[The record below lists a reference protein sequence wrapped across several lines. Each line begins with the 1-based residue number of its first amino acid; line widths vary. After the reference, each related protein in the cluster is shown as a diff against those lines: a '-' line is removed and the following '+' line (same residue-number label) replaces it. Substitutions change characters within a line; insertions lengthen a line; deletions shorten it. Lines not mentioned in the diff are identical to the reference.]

1 MLPFNDSVG
10 TAEGLSTQY
19 DMSLAIVEALIQAYG
34 PRTSR
39 VLDALKKPSKRFF
52 FRVNTIKGDVGDV
65 LSKFEDYG
73 LKVRQDPCIPE
84 AFSMEVE
91 GPFDL
96 PSTSKSI
103 VADRL
108 AAESVIQGVDL
119 FAPGVVKC
127 QGVTRNDVLTVVN
140 DQEYPV
146 AVGVAQMSE
155 KEILTLRSG
164 VAVKTL
170 VSRYRVP
177 SLRDLPEYSDG
188 LVYAQ
193 SFPAMLSSRVLDPQ
207 PGETIIDFCSS
218 PGGKLTHAAQ
228 LMNDKGNLIAV
239 DRSPRKIE
247 KIRLNL
253 HRLGIRN
260 VKILQEDSRYL
271 DLSFPGLK
279 ADRILIDPP
288 CSALGLRPR
297 LYGNLR
303 RSELSSFASYQ
314 AQFFRP
320 AISLLRDGGIIL
332 YSTCTLTLS
341 ENEQLIDNIM
351 KEYGL
356 ELLNQSL
363 FLGSHG
369 IEGFGCSGSVQ
380 RFHLDIHDTCGFF
393 VALLRKTR

>member
-1 MLPFNDSVG
+1 MLPCNDSLG
-10 TAEGLSTQY
+10 MAESLSKQY
-19 DMSLAIVEALIQAYG
+19 DMSLAIVEALLQVYSS
-34 PRTSR
+34 RTLN
-39 VLDALKKPSKRFF
+39 VLDALKKPPTRFF
-52 FRVNTIKGDVGDV
+52 VRVNTLKGEVANV
-65 LSKFEDYG
+65 LGKFEDHG
-73 LKVRQDPCIPE
+73 LKVKQDPYIPE
-84 AFSMEVE
+84 AFSMDIE

-103 VADRL
+103 VADRI
-108 AAESVIQGVDL
+108 AAESVIQGADL

-127 QGVTRNDVLTVVN
+127 QGVARNDVLTVVN
-140 DQEYPV
+140 KKGHPV

-164 VAVKTL
+164 IAVKTL

-177 SLRDLPEYSDG
+177 SLRNLPEYADG

-193 SFPAMLSSRVLDPQ
+193 SFPAMLASRILDPQ
-207 PGETIIDFCSS
+207 PGETMIDFCSS
-218 PGGKLTHAAQ
+218 PGGKLTYVAQ
-228 LMNDKGNLIAV
+228 LMKDRGNLIAV

-247 KIRLNL
+247 KIRYNL

-260 VKILQEDSRYL
+260 VRILLEDSRYL

-320 AISLLRDGGIIL
+320 AVKLLRDEGTIV

-341 ENEQLIDNIM
+341 ENEQLIDNVM
-351 KEYGL
+351 KKYGL
-356 ELLNQSL
+356 ELLNQYL
-363 FLGSHG
+363 LLGSRG
-369 IEGFGCSGSVQ
+369 VEGFGCSGDVQ
-380 RFHLDIHDTCGFF
+380 RFHPDIHDVCGFF
-393 VALLRKTR
+393 IALLRKGR